1 MAVGRGALR
10 PSGVLLFT
18 GVAMVTGLVR
28 KCANSLPHR
37 AELWPI
43 LHIFIVLIIIKS
55 FIINDFCFFLLKK
68 NNVVG
73 GGAEHPW
80 EKIGTDLFH
89 FRGREYIY

>member
-1 MAVGRGALR
+1 M
-10 PSGVLLFT
+10 FT

-55 FIINDFCFFLLKK
+55 FIINDFCFLLLKK

-73 GGAEHPW
+73 GGGGAPLGKNW
-80 EKIGTDLFH
+80 DRPVPLQ
-89 FRGREYIY
+89 RERVYLLMIDYYSNYPEMI